1 MHINSSITIHHS
13 LFLQFCYFH
22 LEMIMKASS
31 GTTKRLASS
40 HRADNLLLFPI
51 LSKKMNAKYYL
62 LLNNKPTKTNFKT
75 KLY

>member
-13 LFLQFCYFH
+13 LFLPILLLSFH

-40 HRADNLLLFPI
+40 HRAKEGARFQLIRNAQLFSNSNDNQ
-51 LSKKMNAKYYL
+51 KVTYL
-62 LLNNKPTKTNFKT
+62 T
-75 KLY
+75 